1 MISWSLFSIHFCTPY
16 ILVYISSSSRERDE
30 GGWTFE
36 MMKVSFIIIV
46 LLMVGIVSG
55 KISTKKVSP
64 SPSPSPY
71 SYAPQSETRM
81 SPSSSP
87 SDSPT
92 TMPPGYIHQP
102 PSLSPEESDLKY
114 KDGSGTERECSS
126 GGGKKAG
133 IAVGVIAAAG
143 MVGLG
148 GYVLKKRRENIR
160 RSRYEYAATEI
171 FWRDRNLVM
180 DVVCRFLCFE
190 LMYNLISF
198 CPNNGG

>member
-1 MISWSLFSIHFCTPY
+1 
-16 ILVYISSSSRERDE
+16 
-30 GGWTFE
+30 
-36 MMKVSFIIIV
+36 MMKVSFIIIAM
-46 LLMVGIVSG
+46 LMVGTVSG

-64 SPSPSPY
+64 APAPASAPSPVEHY
-71 SYAPQSETRM
+71 SYPRQSENGM
-81 SPSSSP
+81 PPSLSP

-102 PSLSPEESDLKY
+102 TSPSPEESDLKY
-114 KDGSGTERECSS
+114 NEGSGTERESSS

-133 IAVGVIAAAG
+133 IAVGAIAAAS

-171 FWRDRNLVM
+171 F
-180 DVVCRFLCFE
+180 
-190 LMYNLISF
+190 
-198 CPNNGG
+198 

>member
-1 MISWSLFSIHFCTPY
+1 M
-16 ILVYISSSSRERDE
+16 RDE
-30 GGWTFE
+30 STRAKRPGEALTSP
-36 MMKVSFIIIV
+36 VSLSQTNSTEDLEVYDDEEDGDFSD
-46 LLMVGIVSG
+46 LGIVSG

-64 SPSPSPY
+64 APSPSPSPD

-81 SPSSSP
+81 SPSPSP

-114 KDGSGTERECSS
+114 KDGSGTERESSS

-133 IAVGVIAAAG
+133 IAVGVIAAAS

-171 FWRDRNLVM
+171 F
-180 DVVCRFLCFE
+180 
-190 LMYNLISF
+190 
-198 CPNNGG
+198 